1 MLFYLVICRTVF
13 YVFEKNGD
21 AFDVVHI
28 DGNPYTKYNLPTIRD
43 DILSLTQSL
52 TDIYNLESSDDL
64 KFVVVENIDRVRNLG
79 VSKTLG
85 DKIERTIPI
94 TTLISQYIANQGDED
109 INRYGINYDGD
120 TYMSNTDGVTKHD
133 YSLLGIRVEV
143 GSMINFVERI

>member
-13 YVFEKNGD
+13 YVFEKND
-21 AFDVVHI
+21 DVFNVVHI
-28 DGNPYTKYNLPTIRD
+28 DGNPYKKYNLPTIRD

-79 VSKTLG
+79 VNKTLG
-85 DKIERTIPI
+85 DKIERTIPVK
-94 TTLISQYIANQGDED
+94 TLISQYIANQGDEE
-109 INRYGINYDGD
+109 INRYGLNYDGD
-120 TYMSNTDGVTKHD
+120 TYLSNAGDVTKHD

-143 GSMINFVERI
+143 DSLINLVERV

>member
-13 YVFEKNGD
+13 YVFEKNRD
-21 AFDVVHI
+21 AFNVVHI

-94 TTLISQYIANQGDED
+94 TTLISQYMANQGDEE
-109 INRYGINYDGD
+109 INRYGLNYDGD
-120 TYMSNTDGVTKHD
+120 TYLSNAGDVTKHD
-133 YSLLGIRVEV
+133 YSLLGIRAEV
-143 GSMINFVERI
+143 DSLINFVERV

>member
-94 TTLISQYIANQGDED
+94 MTLISQYIANQGDED

-120 TYMSNTDGVTKHD
+120 TYMSNTGGVTKHD
-133 YSLLGIRVEV
+133 YSLLGIRIEV
-143 GSMINFVERI
+143 GSMINFVERV

>member
-1 MLFYLVICRTVF
+1 MLFYLVICRKVF

-28 DGNPYTKYNLPTIRD
+28 DGNPYKKYNLPTIRD
-43 DILSLTQSL
+43 DILSLTQNL

-120 TYMSNTDGVTKHD
+120 TYMSNTGDVTKHD

-143 GSMINFVERI
+143 GSMINFVERV